1 MNIIVKANAEKFE
14 EVKDGM
20 CEALIELM
28 KDEIENEANKK
39 SIDSRRDNSVS
50 DSISDGVSHR
60 VSNGVGN
67 RISHSQMRGP
77 HFIYSNIE
85 MQYGGLCE
93 NDQPGIPVNFL
104 TF

>member
-39 SIDSRRDNSVS
+39 ALIAEEITALVTASVTAS
-50 DSISDGVSHR
+50 VTESVTVSVTELVTARCEDPISFTLILKCSMGASVKM
-60 VSNGVGN
+60 
-67 RISHSQMRGP
+67 ISQEFR
-77 HFIYSNIE
+77 
-85 MQYGGLCE
+85 
-93 NDQPGIPVNFL
+93 
-104 TF
+104 

>member
-1 MNIIVKANAEKFE
+1 MKANAEKFE

-50 DSISDGVSHR
+50 DG
-60 VSNGVGN
+60 VSNGDGN
-67 RISHSQMRGP
+67 RISHSQMRGKK
-77 HFIYSNIE
+77 SE
-85 MQYGGLCE
+85 SAC
-93 NDQPGIPVNFL
+93 
-104 TF
+104 